1 MSTRQHVL
9 PTESG
14 GQATAGGGRVRLLH
28 ITHTQYSPEW
38 TAAPKAASC
47 AELFF
52 ILSGH
57 GSFHIHQDTFP
68 AALNDLVVVNAGIP
82 HVQTSQSEGPME
94 YLALGVAGLENI
106 SSVNSYGLFHLNAG
120 SGGVSDCLRMFLQEL
135 EDDRPECDLVCQLLL
150 EVILLRLLR
159 REDFA
164 RPRSPCARPNR
175 ECEVVRQYIEEHF
188 AENLRLDQ
196 LASLVHV
203 NKYYLAHTFR
213 REFNTSPISYLNARR
228 IQESRYLLSETDQT
242 LAQIARSLGFSSPS
256 YFSQSFRRQEGI
268 SPLEYRKRCR
278 RGHSGGS

>member
-14 GQATAGGGRVRLLH
+14 GQATAVGSRVRLLH
-28 ITHTQYSPEW
+28 ITHTRYSPQW
-38 TAAPKAASC
+38 TAAPQAKSC

-52 ILSGH
+52 ILGGH

-68 AALNDLVVVNAGIP
+68 AALNDLVVINAGIP
-82 HVQTSQSEGPME
+82 HAQTSQSEGPME
-94 YLALGVAGLENI
+94 YLALGVTGLENV
-106 SSVNSYGLFHLNAG
+106 SSVTGYSLFHLAAG

-135 EDDRPECDLVCQLLL
+135 EDEPPECDLVCQLLL
-150 EVILLRLLR
+150 NVVLLRLCRL
-159 REDFA
+159 ENFA
-164 RPRSPCARPNR
+164 RSASSSARPNR
-175 ECEVVRQYIEEHF
+175 ECELVRQYIESHF
-188 AENLRLDQ
+188 DENLRLDQ
-196 LASLVHV
+196 LADLVHV

-242 LAQIARSLGFSSPS
+242 LSQIARSLGFSSPS

-278 RGHSGGS
+278 KGRASGV